1 MRRSASQ
8 LSLASAPWVRHN
20 ATEVADGGSRPAI
33 SLWEHRLAL
42 KRLREDGRMQVDE
55 AAIFRT
61 VETMRAIADDAVHTS
76 KKARR
81 QRARRLLIAP
91 AVQRELPQGS
101 LADTDICREAGE
113 EQQPHERMFQVEEW

>member
-1 MRRSASQ
+1 MR
-8 LSLASAPWVRHN
+8 
-20 ATEVADGGSRPAI
+20 RPAI

-61 VETMRAIADDAVHTS
+61 VETMRAIADEAVHAS

-81 QRARRLLIAP
+81 QRARRLLVAP
-91 AVQRELPQGS
+91 AVQRELPQE
-101 LADTDICREAGE
+101 APANTENYREAGE